1 MPAREVVR
9 RPCLGPRGRRPPQP
23 GEEAGQQRQGNH
35 RIRAAPVRRQH
46 VACRRVFPARQRLAI
61 NQRDHDLRSIQQP
74 LVEVALAE
82 ARHDRLVDDAC
93 GIGIGNRAFQ
103 ADAGHE
109 AVGKGLVAGQHVGGD
124 AVLVPGGGHAADGQQ
139 GRQRCGDARQCAPAA
154 KTADQRNHADH
165 QVNQAL
171 HDAPGAGRHVEDVLG
186 DEGHADRAEAE

>member
-1 MPAREVVR
+1 M
-9 RPCLGPRGRRPPQP
+9 
-23 GEEAGQQRQGNH
+23 
-35 RIRAAPVRRQH
+35 
-46 VACRRVFPARQRLAI
+46 
-61 NQRDHDLRSIQQP
+61 
-74 LVEVALAE
+74 
-82 ARHDRLVDDAC
+82 
-93 GIGIGNRAFQ
+93 Q